1 VTLDPSVERPA
12 AERAAP
18 RPGPAPDRAFV
29 RATAATGAA
38 AVLLGVLGT
47 FATRQWGRVPFSVP
61 APPWYLSWPYYVFW
75 SPRLDPG
82 WTLAAV
88 PVAVLTLAL
97 VVLLARGRLPRP
109 ARLAG
114 LAGCA
119 FALAL
124 AVAAIGGGPAA
135 WRAPLAYVGEYP
147 DAVGRVGAIPTFL
160 RQFAASVPTLPD
172 FVAQHPPGATVF
184 YLLVDRVWAGLTG
197 AALATT
203 AAAALGVLV
212 VAGLARDELGSRSRI
227 RGPRRRRGTSSQVGG
242 ARDRYM
248 TNSPGEAGE
257 RWAAVCWLAGPLT
270 VLYAATAADAMWA
283 PVLAGGA
290 LAAHRGLRRRL
301 LAWTAAGGVLL
312 WAASMM
318 TFAAVLVLPFL
329 AVRALARLREERAW
343 VLTWAAATSAV
354 VLGLAAACRLA
365 TGYDPLAAVAAVDRF
380 WGVAPGTNR
389 VWWVWVLGDLLAFAG
404 MLGFPLT
411 AGLLAG
417 TWAALRRRAYGSFEV
432 ATLASLATAALWGHT
447 KGEVE
452 RMWQFLVPFA
462 VVVAVRQLRRWHAP
476 LPLVAALLLAQAV
489 AVQVL
494 FFTRW

>member
-1 VTLDPSVERPA
+1 MALDPSVDRPP

-18 RPGPAPDRAFV
+18 PHPGPAPDRAFL

-47 FATRQWGRVPFSVP
+47 FATRHWGRVPFSVP
-61 APPWYLSWPYYVFW
+61 APPWYLSWPYYIFW
-75 SPRLDPG
+75 RPHLDPA
-82 WTLAAV
+82 WTLAAA
-88 PVAVLTLAL
+88 PAAVLTLVL

-124 AVAAIGGGPAA
+124 EVAAIGGGPAA

-147 DAVGRVGAIPTFL
+147 DAVGQVGAIPAFL

-184 YLLVDRVWAGLTG
+184 YLLVDRVFAGLTA

-203 AAAALGVLV
+203 AAAAVGVLV
-212 VAGLARDELGSRSRI
+212 VAGLARDELGE
-227 RGPRRRRGTSSQVGG
+227 G
-242 ARDRYM
+242 
-248 TNSPGEAGE
+248 GE
-257 RWAAVCWLAGPLT
+257 RWAAVCWLTGPLT

-290 LAAHRGLRRRL
+290 LAADRGLQRRS

-318 TFAAVLVLPFL
+318 TFAAVLLLPFL
-329 AVRALARLREERAW
+329 AVRALARVRAERAW
-343 VLTWAAATSAV
+343 VLAWAATTCAV
-354 VLGLAAACRLA
+354 VLGLAAACRLV
-365 TGYDPLAAVAAVDRF
+365 TGYDPLAAVAAVNRF

-389 VWWVWVLGDLLAFAG
+389 VWWIWVFGDLLAFTG
-404 MLGFPLT
+404 MLGFPLA

-417 TWAALRRRAYGSFEV
+417 AWAALRRRAYGSFEA

>member
-12 AERAAP
+12 AERAAAP
-18 RPGPAPDRAFV
+18 PDGAAAPDRAFV

-47 FATRQWGRVPFSVP
+47 FATRQWGQVPFSVP
-61 APPWYLSWPYYVFW
+61 APPWYLSWPYYIFW
-75 SPRLDPG
+75 SPRADAA
-82 WTLAAV
+82 WTLAAL
-88 PVAVLTLAL
+88 PVAVLAVAWAL
-97 VVLLARGRLPRP
+97 HLARARLARP

-114 LAGCA
+114 LAGCTA
-119 FALAL
+119 VLAL

-147 DAVGRVGAIPTFL
+147 DAVDQVGAIPTFL
-160 RQFAASVPTLPD
+160 RQFAASVPSLPD

-184 YLLVDRVWAGLTG
+184 YLLVDRVWSGLTA

-212 VAGLARDELGSRSRI
+212 VAGLARDELGA
-227 RGPRRRRGTSSQVGG
+227 G
-242 ARDRYM
+242 
-248 TNSPGEAGE
+248 GE

-283 PVLAGGA
+283 PLLAGGA
-290 LAAHRGLRRRL
+290 LAAHRGLERRSWG
-301 LAWTAAGGVLL
+301 WTTAGGVLL

-329 AVRALARLREERAW
+329 AVRALRHLQEQRAW
-343 VLTWAAATSAV
+343 VSAWAVATSAV

-365 TGYDPLAAVAAVDRF
+365 TGYDPLAAVAAVNRF
-380 WGVAPGTNR
+380 WSAAPGTNR
-389 VWWVWVLGDLLAFAG
+389 VWWIWVFGDLLAFAG
-404 MLGFPLT
+404 MLGFPLA

-417 TWAALRRRAYGSFEV
+417 GWAALRRRAWGSFEV
-432 ATLASLATAALWGHT
+432 ATLATLLTAALWGHT

-462 VVVAVRQLRRWHAP
+462 VVVAVRQLRRWRAP
-476 LPLVAALLLAQAV
+476 LPLVAALLAAQAV

>member
-1 VTLDPSVERPA
+1 VTLDPSLERPA
-12 AERAAP
+12 PQQAAP
-18 RPGPAPDRAFV
+18 RTDPAPDRAFF
-29 RATAATGAA
+29 RATAVTGAA
-38 AVLLGVLGT
+38 AVLLGVLGAFT
-47 FATRQWGRVPFSVP
+47 TRHWGRVPLSVP
-61 APPWYLSWPYYVFW
+61 APPWYLSWPYYIFW
-75 SPRLDPG
+75 SPRLDLA
-82 WTLAAV
+82 WTVAAL
-88 PVAVLTLAL
+88 PVAVL
-97 VVLLARGRLPRP
+97 VVLAALALARGRLPRP

-119 FALAL
+119 AALAL

-147 DAVGRVGAIPTFL
+147 DAVGQVGAIPTFL

-184 YLLVDRVWAGLTG
+184 YLLVDRVWAGLTA

-212 VAGLARDELGSRSRI
+212 VAGLARDELGE
-227 RGPRRRRGTSSQVGG
+227 G
-242 ARDRYM
+242 
-248 TNSPGEAGE
+248 GE
-257 RWAAVCWLAGPLT
+257 RWATVCWLAGPLT

-283 PVLAGGA
+283 PLLAGGA
-290 LAAHRGLRRRL
+290 LAADRGLQRRS
-301 LAWTAAGGVLL
+301 LAWTAAGGLLL

-329 AVRALARLREERAW
+329 AVRALARLRAERAW
-343 VLTWAAATSAV
+343 VLAWAAATSSV
-354 VLGLAAACRLA
+354 VLGLVAACRLA
-365 TGYDPLAAVAAVDRF
+365 SGYDPLAAVAAVDRF
-380 WGVAPGTNR
+380 WGTAPGTNR
-389 VWWVWVLGDLLAFAG
+389 VWWIWVFGDLLAFVG
-404 MLGFPLT
+404 MLGFPLA

-417 TWAALRRRAYGSFEV
+417 GWAALRRRAYGSFEV
-432 ATLASLATAALWGHT
+432 ATLASLVTAALWGHT

-476 LPLVAALLLAQAV
+476 LPLVAALLATQAV

>member
-1 VTLDPSVERPA
+1 MTLDPSVERPA
-12 AERAAP
+12 AERAAAP
-18 RPGPAPDRAFV
+18 PDGAAAPDRAFV

-47 FATRQWGRVPFSVP
+47 FATRQWGQVPFSVP
-61 APPWYLSWPYYVFW
+61 APPWYLSWPYYIFW
-75 SPRLDPG
+75 SPHADAA
-82 WTLAAV
+82 WTLAAL
-88 PVAVLTLAL
+88 PVAVLAVAWAL
-97 VVLLARGRLPRP
+97 HLARARLARP

-114 LAGCA
+114 LAGCTA
-119 FALAL
+119 VLAL

-147 DAVGRVGAIPTFL
+147 DAV
-160 RQFAASVPTLPD
+160 D
-172 FVAQHPPGATVF
+172 
-184 YLLVDRVWAGLTG
+184 LLVDRVWSGLTA

-212 VAGLARDELGSRSRI
+212 VAGLARDELGA
-227 RGPRRRRGTSSQVGG
+227 G
-242 ARDRYM
+242 
-248 TNSPGEAGE
+248 GE

-283 PVLAGGA
+283 PLLAGGA
-290 LAAHRGLRRRL
+290 LAAHRGLERRSWG
-301 LAWTAAGGVLL
+301 WTTAGGVLL

-329 AVRALARLREERAW
+329 AVRALRHLQEQRAW
-343 VLTWAAATSAV
+343 VSAWAVATSAV

-365 TGYDPLAAVAAVDRF
+365 TGYDPLAAVAAVNRF
-380 WGVAPGTNR
+380 WSVAPGTNR
-389 VWWVWVLGDLLAFAG
+389 VWWIWVVGDLLAFAG
-404 MLGFPLT
+404 MLGFPLA

-417 TWAALRRRAYGSFEV
+417 GWAALRRRAWGSFEV
-432 ATLASLATAALWGHT
+432 ATLATLLTAAVWGHT

-462 VVVAVRQLRRWHAP
+462 VVVAVRQLRRWRAP
-476 LPLVAALLLAQAV
+476 LPLVAALLAAQAV